1 MTSIED
7 KIWAAIQAKGRGS
20 IFFASDFT
28 SYGET
33 KAVGK
38 SLERLTKKGDIV
50 RLARG
55 IYIYPEVDTI
65 LGLGVLIPSIEQIA
79 ETVARRD
86 KARIVPTGAYAINKL
101 GLSTQVPMN
110 IVYLTDGAPR
120 KVNLG
125 NGRSI
130 QFKSTVPRNLAF
142 TNQLSML
149 VTFAMKEIGRDTITD
164 AVAEQ
169 IKSILK
175 REKKEN
181 VLADEALMP
190 AWVRTFIRQAYE

>member
-1 MTSIED
+1 MTSIET
-7 KIWAAIQAKGRGS
+7 KIWEAIQAKGRGS

-38 SLERLTKKGDIV
+38 SLERLTEKGDIV

-55 IYIYPEVDTI
+55 IYMYPEIDTT
-65 LGLGVLIPSIEQIA
+65 LGLGILMPTIEQIA
-79 ETVARRD
+79 ETIARRD
-86 KARIVPTGAYAINKL
+86 KARIVPTGTYAMNKL

-142 TNQLSML
+142 TNQLAML
-149 VTFAMKEIGRDTITD
+149 VTFAMKEIGRNKLTND
-164 AVAEQ
+164 VSKQ
-169 IKSILK
+169 IKDVL
-175 REKKEN
+175 KKESKDN

-190 AWVRTFIRQAYE
+190 AWIRTFIRQAYE